1 MALDLYADKLP
12 EDIREAFKAEISKY
26 VQVDSREA
34 AKALLTTNPH
44 FSAEFQSALSLK
56 HEDSM
61 KRFQAEKM
69 PALIEEEIKKRGTKQ
84 PWEIEIEKL
93 KSEAAEK
100 DRQLTLRERKAQAI
114 AELSKIGLDPDLA
127 DFVLDEDEAQFKGK
141 IEKLTGKV
149 TSWRDA
155 EIKKAGI
162 KAYGQG
168 TPVAGS
174 PGSVDFSKMT
184 GTELM
189 KFAGQSPE
197 NAAAVVQW
205 QKTKK

>member
-1 MALDLYADKLP
+1 MYAEKLP

-84 PWEIEIEKL
+84 PWEIEIENL
-93 KSEAAEK
+93 KREAAEK
-100 DRQLTLRERKAQAI
+100 DRQLTLKERRSQAM
-114 AELSKIGLDPDLA
+114 AELAKFGLDPELA
-127 DFVLDEDEAQFKGK
+127 DFVLNEDEAQLKSN

-162 KAYGQG
+162 NAFGQKN
-168 TPVAGS
+168 PPAGS
-174 PGSVDFSKMT
+174 PGSIDFSKMSVT
-184 GTELM
+184 TSVMTLR
-189 KFAGQSPE
+189 
-197 NAAAVVQW
+197 
-205 QKTKK
+205 